1 MNTNLLGV
9 KDNRLLF
16 IWTHHIAKGMEYFS
30 QKRVM
35 HGDLAARNVL
45 LTEWDSGNIVA
56 KIADFGLS
64 KRFYD
69 NIIYT
74 KQQRKDVP
82 WKWMAPEYLD
92 KNAFTMN
99 SDVWS
104 FGVVLWEL
112 FSLGKEPYPRKSF
125 KEVTADIKQGSFLPY
140 PEVHYAYVPR
150 WNLETT
156 YKRIAQRCFHLNPF
170 QRSTFT
176 ELVHILNA
184 EMKDYEKKVYEK
196 LLQQIQTQNCA

>member
-1 MNTNLLGV
+1 
-9 KDNRLLF
+9 
-16 IWTHHIAKGMEYFS
+16 MEYLS

-74 KQQRKDVP
+74 KKQRKDVP

-112 FSLGKEPYPRKSF
+112 FSLGKEPYAGKSMV
-125 KEVTADIKQGSFLPY
+125 EVTAAIKQGYFLSY
-140 PEVHYAYVPR
+140 PEVRYTYVSR
-150 WNLETT
+150 WNLRST
-156 YKRIAQRCFHLNPF
+156 YKRIAHRCFRVSPF
-170 QRSTFT
+170 ERSTFT

-184 EMKDYEKKVYEK
+184 EMKDYEKKDYER
-196 LLQQIQTQNCA
+196 LLQQCGNQS